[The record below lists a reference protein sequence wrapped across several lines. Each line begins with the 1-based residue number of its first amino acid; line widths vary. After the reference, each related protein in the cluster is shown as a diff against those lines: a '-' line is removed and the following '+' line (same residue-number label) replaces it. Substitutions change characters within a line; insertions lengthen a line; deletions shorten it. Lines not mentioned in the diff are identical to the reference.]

1 MRPKDYVSFLV
12 FLEFHLGYVASCLEG
27 DPLGSERVLD
37 CGLVEQ
43 VMRLVRL
50 YQFLSRVRL
59 DQILG

>member
-1 MRPKDYVSFLV
+1 MLVSLY
-12 FLEFHLGYVASCLEG
+12 FLEFHLEYVVSRVEA

-37 CGLVEQ
+37 CGLVDQ

-59 DQILG
+59 D